1 MTFESIASSQ
11 FLAAFLAMVAVSGTI
26 YTLVMP
32 LLTRDVL
39 KARMKSV
46 ALERDKLRARERARL
61 QSGQSSDPRSA
72 LRNQPKAQ
80 MKSFVDRFNL
90 KEKLSDDKTVDRL
103 RMAGY
108 RGSAPLYYF
117 LTARV
122 AIPVILFA
130 VSLTYA
136 FLILQTKLPALSLI
150 LICAGLSGV
159 GAFLPNVFL
168 KNKIDKRK
176 LVIQRAWPDALDL
189 MLICVESGMSIEGAF
204 QRVAEEIGI
213 QSVALAEEL
222 TLTTAE
228 LSYLSERRQA
238 YENLAKRT
246 GVDGVKNVMMALIQA
261 ERYGTPVGTAVRTMA
276 DDTREQ
282 RMQLAEQKAAS
293 LPPKLTVPMII
304 FFLPVLFF
312 IIMGPAIMQ
321 VIDIFGAP
329 K

>member
-1 MTFESIASSQ
+1 MDLETLASSQ

-32 LLTRDVL
+32 LLSRDVL
-39 KARMKSV
+39 KSRMKSV

-61 QSGQSSDPRSA
+61 QANQSDPRAA

-80 MKSFVDRFNL
+80 MKSFVDRLNL
-90 KEKLSDDKTVDRL
+90 KETLADDNTVERL

-117 LTARV
+117 LTARIAV
-122 AIPVILFA
+122 PIILLVFTT
-130 VSLTYA
+130 LYA
-136 FLILQTKLPALSLI
+136 FLILPPTLPAFSK
-150 LICAGLSGV
+150 ICFCIAISGL
-159 GAFLPNVFL
+159 GAFLPNIIL
-168 KNKIDKRK
+168 KNKIDKRQIA
-176 LVIQRAWPDALDL
+176 IQRAWPDALDL

-204 QRVAEEIGI
+204 HKVAEEVGI
-213 QSVALAEEL
+213 QSIPLAEEL
-222 TLTTAE
+222 SLTTAE

-246 GVDGVKNVMMALIQA
+246 GVEGVKNVMMALIQA
-261 ERYGTPVGTAVRTMA
+261 ERYGTPVGTAIRTMA

-282 RMQLAEQKAAS
+282 RMQMAEHKAAS
-293 LPPKLTVPMII
+293 LPPKLTVPMIL

-312 IIMGPAIMQ
+312 IIMGPAVMQ
-321 VIDIFGAP
+321 VIDTFGSP
-329 K
+329 G